1 VFANLAELLAQ
12 ILWRLC
18 SLPHIVHVVLSRHY
32 VHHQSICQTFVE
44 VIFNVGYTHRVLLV
58 TKIDAQEFVLEF
70 HFSNLIDFWNLHLA
84 LFLLLFL
91 THI

>member
-1 VFANLAELLAQ
+1 MVTNLAELLAQ
-12 ILWRLC
+12 ILWSLS
-18 SLPHIVHVVLSRHY
+18 SLPHVMHVVLSRHDI
-32 VHHQSICQTFVE
+32 HHKSICQTFVE
-44 VIFNVGYTHRVLLV
+44 VIFNVSYAPRVLLV

-70 HFSNLIDFWNLHLA
+70 HFSNLIDFWNWRLA